1 MGPLGLIYAYLLY
14 NCKNIPTAV
23 MFYRVITL
31 NLCKYIQALNLS
43 GCQSFTKGE
52 KKKKKKHTLRHK
64 FSITDLEGIQLI
76 SGSQET
82 ELK

>member
-1 MGPLGLIYAYLLY
+1 
-14 NCKNIPTAV
+14 

-31 NLCKYIQALNLS
+31 NLCKYIQALNLT

-52 KKKKKKHTLRHK
+52 RGEKKHTLHHK

-76 SGSQET
+76 SGSRET
-82 ELK
+82 GLK